1 MEDRDAQD
9 AHMARHM
16 ADDGGNGERK
26 RHGGTKALS
35 VVAIVMSGLALA
47 GTIASV
53 TMTSVLVKGMASG
66 TTSSGYVVADS
77 GVSYNNGNDR
87 HSLAGLLSDELH
99 ASTAFVPDVDGFY
112 DLGNGTSVRIDS
124 VRAVY
129 NERHDST
136 QLSLRMTARNDTGHT
151 TQVTT
156 VWRAYASGEQV
167 GGVLYGSTASI
178 QNGVQASLTASTA
191 IENEQDFDK
200 VDLVFGVSPVDSM
213 TIRDVPVEHYTTTAD
228 GVAVA
233 N

>member
-1 MEDRDAQD
+1 MGDRETQD
-9 AHMARHM
+9 THMARHM
-16 ADDGGNGERK
+16 ADGGGNGERR

-35 VVAIVMSGLALA
+35 IVAVIMSGVALV
-47 GTIASV
+47 GTIASTAMTV
-53 TMTSVLVKGMASG
+53 TLVRNVASSA
-66 TTSSGYVVADS
+66 TSSGSVLADS
-77 GVSYNNGNDR
+77 GISYDDGNDR
-87 HSLAGLLSDELH
+87 HSLAGLLSDELR
-99 ASTAFVPDVDGFY
+99 ASTEFVPDADGFY
-112 DLGNGTSVRIDS
+112 DLGNGTSVRVDS
-124 VRAVY
+124 VRSVY
-129 NERHDST
+129 NEMHDST

-200 VDLVFGVSPVDSM
+200 VDFVFGVSPVDSM

-228 GVAVA
+228 GVAVT